1 MDLNKK
7 DVMQIAG
14 GVIGFFLFIY
24 LIILAI
30 PPIEYFT
37 YQWSQKWEIIK

>member
-7 DVMQIAG
+7 DIIQIIYS
-14 GVIGFFLFIY
+14 VIGLFLLIY

-30 PPIEYFT
+30 PPLVYLEH
-37 YQWSQKWEIIK
+37 QWSQKWEITN